1 MNTTEFKSLFPMMKT
16 TDLLNDKLLDYLWT
30 ENNKVSKGYSMVQDE
45 NSWTVEIPFPGFEK
59 DQVDITLS
67 ESGKMIVESE
77 KQNKWTGTKKLEFKL
92 SESADTNSVQ
102 AEMKNGVL
110 KIMVPKRRTMERKT
124 VKIK

>member
-1 MNTTEFKSLFPMMKT
+1 MMKT